1 MNKKEGINMI
11 HDIKKVYENIIR
23 QGKVEG
29 DKKEYICRI
38 YKYLVSPKS
47 FGVKENTYI
56 CYFEEME
63 KNQENNEN
71 KNDNENENKKKIGI
85 IIDPGSND
93 EEIYDFLKEENIEI
107 KYIFLTHNHPDHIA
121 GRDNAKEKLN
131 VPIVISRLDGENI
144 HDKRYT
150 MMRLFRLK
158 ELECDV
164 DIMLEHLDEIKLC
177 DNIIFKFHLT
187 PGHSLGSMCI
197 EIMGTDIL
205 IVGDTVFK
213 EGYRKNRLFRWK

>member
-1 MNKKEGINMI
+1 MI
-11 HDIKKVYENIIR
+11 HDIKKVYENTIIKEKGENKKE
-23 QGKVEG
+23 Q
-29 DKKEYICRI
+29 KEYICRI
-38 YKYLVSPKS
+38 YKYLVTPKS

-56 CYFEEME
+56 CYLEEIVND
-63 KNQENNEN
+63 KENN
-71 KNDNENENKKKIGI
+71 KNRNESGKEKDSENKKKIGI

-93 EEIYDFLKEENIEI
+93 EEIYEFLKKENIEI

-121 GRDNAKEKLN
+121 GLDNAKEKLN

-158 ELECDV
+158 ELECNV
-164 DIMLEHLDEIKLC
+164 DIMLEHLDEIKIN
-177 DNIIFKFHLT
+177 DDIIFKFHLT
-187 PGHSLGSMCI
+187 PGHSLGSVCI
-197 EIMGTDIL
+197 EIMGTDIVF
-205 IVGDTVFK
+205 VGDTIFK

>member
-1 MNKKEGINMI
+1 MI
-11 HDIKKVYENIIR
+11 HDIKKVYENTIIKE
-23 QGKVEG
+23 QGENKEEQ
-29 DKKEYICRI
+29 KEYICRI
-38 YKYLVSPKS
+38 YKYLVTPKS

-56 CYFEEME
+56 CYFEEIA
-63 KNQENNEN
+63 NNPENN
-71 KNDNENENKKKIGI
+71 KNRNESGKEKDSENKKKFGI
-85 IIDPGSND
+85 MIDPGSND

-121 GRDNAKEKLN
+121 GLDNAKEKLN

-164 DIMLEHLDEIKLC
+164 DIMLEHLDEIKIC
-177 DNIIFKFHLT
+177 DDIIFKFHLT

-197 EIMGTDIL
+197 ELMDNDIVF
-205 IVGDTVFK
+205 VGDTVFK

>member
-1 MNKKEGINMI
+1 MI

-107 KYIFLTHNHPDHIA
+107 KYIFLTHNHPDHIV
-121 GRDNAKEKLN
+121 GLDNAKEKLN

>member
-1 MNKKEGINMI
+1 MI
-11 HDIKKVYENIIR
+11 HDIKKVYENNIIL
-23 QGKVEG
+23 GKAEG

-56 CYFEEME
+56 CYFEEIE

-85 IIDPGSND
+85 MIDPGSND
-93 EEIYDFLKEENIEI
+93 EEIYEFLKKENIEI

-121 GRDNAKEKLN
+121 GLDNAKEKLN

-164 DIMLEHLDEIKLC
+164 DIMLEHLDEIKIN
-177 DNIIFKFHLT
+177 DDIIFKFHLT

-197 EIMGTDIL
+197 ELMGTDIVF
-205 IVGDTVFK
+205 VGDTVFK
-213 EGYRKNRLFRWK
+213 EGYRKDRFFGWK

>member
-1 MNKKEGINMI
+1 MI
-11 HDIKKVYENIIR
+11 HDIKKVYENTII
-23 QGKVEG
+23 QGKAEG

-38 YKYLVSPKS
+38 YKYLVTPKS

-56 CYFEEME
+56 CYFEEIA
-63 KNQENNEN
+63 NNPENN
-71 KNDNENENKKKIGI
+71 KNRNESGKEKDSENKKKIGI
-85 IIDPGSND
+85 MIDPGSND
-93 EEIYDFLKEENIEI
+93 EEIYEFLKKENIEI

-121 GRDNAKEKLN
+121 GLDSAKEKLN

-164 DIMLEHLDEIKLC
+164 DIMVEHLDEIKINN
-177 DNIIFKFHLT
+177 DIIFKFHLT

-197 EIMGTDIL
+197 ELMDTDIVF
-205 IVGDTVFK
+205 VGDTVFK

>member
-1 MNKKEGINMI
+1 MI
-11 HDIKKVYENIIR
+11 HDIKKVYENTIR

-29 DKKEYICRI
+29 DEKEYICRI

-56 CYFEEME
+56 CYFEEIE
-63 KNQENNEN
+63 KNQRNDENG
-71 KNDNENENKKKIGI
+71 KDSENKKKIGI
-85 IIDPGSND
+85 MIDPGSND
-93 EEIYDFLKEENIEI
+93 EEIYKFLRKENIEI

-121 GRDNAKEKLN
+121 GLDNAKEKLN

-164 DIMLEHLDEIKLC
+164 DIMLEHLDEIKIN
-177 DNIIFKFHLT
+177 DDIIFKFHLT

-197 EIMGTDIL
+197 ELMGTDIVF
-205 IVGDTVFK
+205 VGDTVFK
-213 EGYRKNRLFRWK
+213 EGYRKDRFFGWK

>member
-1 MNKKEGINMI
+1 MI
-11 HDIKKVYENIIR
+11 HDIKKVYENTIKK
-23 QGKVEG
+23 GKAEG
-29 DKKEYICRI
+29 HKKEYISRI

-56 CYFEEME
+56 CYFEEIGINE
-63 KNQENNEN
+63 KSS
-71 KNDNENENKKKIGI
+71 ENKKKIGI

-121 GRDNAKEKLN
+121 GLDNAKEKLN
-131 VPIVISRLDGENI
+131 VPIIISRLDGENI

-164 DIMLEHLDEIKLC
+164 DIMLEHLDEIKIC
-177 DNIIFKFHLT
+177 DDIIFKFHLT

-197 EIMGTDIL
+197 ELMDTDIVF
-205 IVGDTVFK
+205 VGDTVFK

>member
-1 MNKKEGINMI
+1 MI
-11 HDIKKVYENIIR
+11 HEIKKVYENTIR
-23 QGKVEG
+23 IR
-29 DKKEYICRI
+29 KKSIKSDENGEIREYLCTI

-56 CYFEEME
+56 CYFEEIE
-63 KNQENNEN
+63 NKHENNEIL
-71 KNDNENENKKKIGI
+71 NKKKNKIGI
-85 IIDPGSND
+85 LIDPGSND
-93 EEIYDFLKEENIEI
+93 EEIYEFLKEENIEI

-121 GRDNAKEKLN
+121 GLDNAKEKLN

-164 DIMLEHLDEIKLC
+164 DIMLEDLDEIKINN
-177 DNIIFKFHLT
+177 DIIFKFHLT

-197 EIMGTDIL
+197 ELMGTDVVF
-205 IVGDTVFK
+205 VGDTVFK

>member
-1 MNKKEGINMI
+1 MI
-11 HDIKKVYENIIR
+11 HDIKKVYENTIR
-23 QGKVEG
+23 QGKAG
-29 DKKEYICRI
+29 DDKKEYICRI

-56 CYFEEME
+56 CYFEEIE
-63 KNQENNEN
+63 KNQRNDEN
-71 KNDNENENKKKIGI
+71 NENKKKIGI
-85 IIDPGSND
+85 MIDPGSND
-93 EEIYDFLKEENIEI
+93 EEIYEFLKKENIEI

-121 GRDNAKEKLN
+121 GLDNAKEKLN

-164 DIMLEHLDEIKLC
+164 DIMLEHLDEIKIF
-177 DNIIFKFHLT
+177 DDIIFKFHLT

-197 EIMGTDIL
+197 ELMGTDIL

-213 EGYRKNRLFRWK
+213 KGYRKNRLFRWK

>member
-1 MNKKEGINMI
+1 MI
-11 HDIKKVYENIIR
+11 HDIKKVYENTII
-23 QGKVEG
+23 QGKAEG

-56 CYFEEME
+56 CYFEEIGINE
-63 KNQENNEN
+63 KSS
-71 KNDNENENKKKIGI
+71 ENKKKIGI

-93 EEIYDFLKEENIEI
+93 EEIYEFLKKENIEI

-121 GRDNAKEKLN
+121 GLDNAKEKLN

-164 DIMLEHLDEIKLC
+164 DIMVEHLDEIKIN
-177 DNIIFKFHLT
+177 DDIIFKFHLT

-205 IVGDTVFK
+205 FVGDTIFK
-213 EGYRKNRLFRWK
+213 EGYRKNRLFGWK

>member
-1 MNKKEGINMI
+1 MI
-11 HDIKKVYENIIR
+11 HDIKKVYENTIR
-23 QGKVEG
+23 QGKAG
-29 DKKEYICRI
+29 DDKKEYICII

-56 CYFEEME
+56 CYFEEIEINE
-63 KNQENNEN
+63 KSSDN
-71 KNDNENENKKKIGI
+71 KNNNENKKKIGI
-85 IIDPGSND
+85 MIDPGSND

-121 GRDNAKEKLN
+121 GLDNAKEKLN

-177 DNIIFKFHLT
+177 DDIIFKFHLT

>member
-1 MNKKEGINMI
+1 MI
-11 HDIKKVYENIIR
+11 HEIKKVYENTIR
-23 QGKVEG
+23 IR
-29 DKKEYICRI
+29 KKSIKSDENGEIREYLCNI

-56 CYFEEME
+56 CYFEEIE
-63 KNQENNEN
+63 NKHENNEIL
-71 KNDNENENKKKIGI
+71 NKKKNKIGI
-85 IIDPGSND
+85 LIDPGSND
-93 EEIYDFLKEENIEI
+93 EEIYEFLKEENIEI

-121 GRDNAKEKLN
+121 GLDNAKEKLN

-164 DIMLEHLDEIKLC
+164 DIMVEHLDEIKIN
-177 DNIIFKFHLT
+177 DDIIFKFHLT

-205 IVGDTVFK
+205 FVGDTIFK

>member
-1 MNKKEGINMI
+1 MI
-11 HDIKKVYENIIR
+11 HDIKKVYENTIIKE
-23 QGKVEG
+23 QGENKEEQ
-29 DKKEYICRI
+29 KEYICRI
-38 YKYLVSPKS
+38 YKYLVTPKS

-56 CYFEEME
+56 CYFEEIA
-63 KNQENNEN
+63 NNPENN
-71 KNDNENENKKKIGI
+71 KNRNESGKEKDSENKKKIGI
-85 IIDPGSND
+85 MIDPGSND
-93 EEIYDFLKEENIEI
+93 EEIYEFLKEENIEI

-121 GRDNAKEKLN
+121 GLDNAKEKLN

-164 DIMLEHLDEIKLC
+164 DIMVEHLDEIKINN
-177 DNIIFKFHLT
+177 DIIFKFHLT

-197 EIMGTDIL
+197 ELMDTDIVF
-205 IVGDTVFK
+205 VGDTVFK

>member
-1 MNKKEGINMI
+1 M
-11 HDIKKVYENIIR
+11 VT
-23 QGKVEG
+23 
-29 DKKEYICRI
+29 
-38 YKYLVSPKS
+38 PKS

-56 CYFEEME
+56 CYFEEIV
-63 KNQENNEN
+63 NDQENN
-71 KNDNENENKKKIGI
+71 KNKKKIGI

-93 EEIYDFLKEENIEI
+93 EEIYEFLKKENIEI

-121 GRDNAKEKLN
+121 GLDNAKEKLN
-131 VPIVISRLDGENI
+131 VPIVISKLDGENI

-164 DIMLEHLDEIKLC
+164 DIMVEHLEEIKIN
-177 DNIIFKFHLT
+177 DYIIFKFHLT

-205 IVGDTVFK
+205 FVGDTIFK
-213 EGYRKNRLFRWK
+213 EGYRKNRLFGWK

>member
-1 MNKKEGINMI
+1 MI
-11 HDIKKVYENIIR
+11 HEIKKVYKNTIRIRKKLIKSDENGEIR
-23 QGKVEG
+23 
-29 DKKEYICRI
+29 EYLCTI

-56 CYFEEME
+56 CYFEEIGINE
-63 KNQENNEN
+63 KSSEN
-71 KNDNENENKKKIGI
+71 KNNNEDENKKKIGI
-85 IIDPGSND
+85 MIDPGSND
-93 EEIYDFLKEENIEI
+93 EEIYEFLKEENIEI

-121 GRDNAKEKLN
+121 GLDNAKEKLN

-164 DIMLEHLDEIKLC
+164 DIMLEHLDEIKINE
-177 DNIIFKFHLT
+177 DIIFKFHLT

-197 EIMGTDIL
+197 EVRGTDIL
-205 IVGDTVFK
+205 FVGDTIFK
-213 EGYRKNRLFRWK
+213 EGYRKNRLFRRK

>member
-1 MNKKEGINMI
+1 MI
-11 HDIKKVYENIIR
+11 HEIKKVYENTIR
-23 QGKVEG
+23 IR
-29 DKKEYICRI
+29 KKSIKSDENGEIREYLCTI

-56 CYFEEME
+56 CYFEEIE
-63 KNQENNEN
+63 NKHENNEIL
-71 KNDNENENKKKIGI
+71 NKKKNKIGI
-85 IIDPGSND
+85 LIDPGSND
-93 EEIYDFLKEENIEI
+93 EEIYEFLKKENIEI

-121 GRDNAKEKLN
+121 GLDNAKEKLN

-164 DIMLEHLDEIKLC
+164 DIMLEHLDEIKINN
-177 DNIIFKFHLT
+177 DIIFKFHLT

-197 EIMGTDIL
+197 ELMGTDVVF
-205 IVGDTVFK
+205 VGDTVFK

>member
-1 MNKKEGINMI
+1 MI
-11 HDIKKVYENIIR
+11 HEIKKVYENTIR
-23 QGKVEG
+23 IR
-29 DKKEYICRI
+29 KKSIKSDENGEIREYLCTI

-56 CYFEEME
+56 CYFEEIE
-63 KNQENNEN
+63 NKHENNEIL
-71 KNDNENENKKKIGI
+71 NKKKNKIGI
-85 IIDPGSND
+85 LVDPGSND
-93 EEIYDFLKEENIEI
+93 EEIYEFLKKENIEI

-121 GRDNAKEKLN
+121 GLDNAKEKLN

-164 DIMLEHLDEIKLC
+164 DIMLEHLDEIKINE
-177 DNIIFKFHLT
+177 DIIFKFHLT

-197 EIMGTDIL
+197 EVRGTDISF
-205 IVGDTVFK
+205 VGDTIFK

>member
-1 MNKKEGINMI
+1 MI
-11 HDIKKVYENIIR
+11 HDIKKVYENTIR
-23 QGKVEG
+23 QGKAEG
-29 DKKEYICRI
+29 DKKEYKCRI

-56 CYFEEME
+56 CYFEEIGINE
-63 KNQENNEN
+63 KSS
-71 KNDNENENKKKIGI
+71 ENKKKIGI

-121 GRDNAKEKLN
+121 GLDNAKEKLN
-131 VPIVISRLDGENI
+131 VPIVISKLDGENI

-164 DIMLEHLDEIKLC
+164 DIMVEHLEEIKIN
-177 DNIIFKFHLT
+177 DDIIFKFHLT
-187 PGHSLGSMCI
+187 PGHSLGSICI

-205 IVGDTVFK
+205 FVGDTIFK
-213 EGYRKNRLFRWK
+213 EGYRKNRLFGWK

>member
-1 MNKKEGINMI
+1 MI
-11 HDIKKVYENIIR
+11 HDIKKVYENTIIKEKGENKKE
-23 QGKVEG
+23 Q
-29 DKKEYICRI
+29 KEYICRI
-38 YKYLVSPKS
+38 YKYLVTPKS

-56 CYFEEME
+56 CYLEEIVND
-63 KNQENNEN
+63 KENN
-71 KNDNENENKKKIGI
+71 KNGNGKEKDNENKKKIGI

-93 EEIYDFLKEENIEI
+93 EEIYEFLKKENIEI

-121 GRDNAKEKLN
+121 GLDNAKEKLN

-164 DIMLEHLDEIKLC
+164 DIMVEHLDEIKLC
-177 DNIIFKFHLT
+177 DDIIFKFHLT
-187 PGHSLGSMCI
+187 PGHSLGSVCI
-197 EIMGTDIL
+197 EIMGTDIVF
-205 IVGDTVFK
+205 VGDTIFK

>member
-1 MNKKEGINMI
+1 MI
-11 HDIKKVYENIIR
+11 HDIKKVYENTIIKEKGENKKE
-23 QGKVEG
+23 Q
-29 DKKEYICRI
+29 KEYICRI

-56 CYFEEME
+56 CYFEEIA
-63 KNQENNEN
+63 NNPENN
-71 KNDNENENKKKIGI
+71 KNRNESGKEKDSENKKKIGI

-93 EEIYDFLKEENIEI
+93 EEIYEFLKKEDIEI

-121 GRDNAKEKLN
+121 GLDNAKEKLN

-164 DIMLEHLDEIKLC
+164 DIMLEHLDEIKINE
-177 DNIIFKFHLT
+177 DIIFKFHLT

-205 IVGDTVFK
+205 IVGDTIFK

>member
-1 MNKKEGINMI
+1 MI
-11 HDIKKVYENIIR
+11 HDIKKVYENTIIL
-23 QGKVEG
+23 GKVES

-47 FGVKENTYI
+47 FGVKEKTYI
-56 CYFEEME
+56 CYFEEIG
-63 KNQENNEN
+63 KKHEN
-71 KNDNENENKKKIGI
+71 NENKKKIGI
-85 IIDPGSND
+85 MIDPGSND

-121 GRDNAKEKLN
+121 GLDNAKEKLN
-131 VPIVISRLDGENI
+131 VPIVISRLDGQNI

-164 DIMLEHLDEIKLC
+164 DIMLEHLEEIKIC
-177 DNIIFKFHLT
+177 HDIIFKFHLT

-197 EIMGTDIL
+197 ELMDTDVVF
-205 IVGDTVFK
+205 VGDTVFK

>member
-1 MNKKEGINMI
+1 MI
-11 HDIKKVYENIIR
+11 HDIKKVYENTIR
-23 QGKVEG
+23 QGKAEG

-56 CYFEEME
+56 CYFEEIE
-63 KNQENNEN
+63 KNQRNDEN
-71 KNDNENENKKKIGI
+71 NENKKKIGI

-121 GRDNAKEKLN
+121 GLDNAKEKLN

-164 DIMLEHLDEIKLC
+164 DIMLEDLDEIKIC
-177 DNIIFKFHLT
+177 DDIIFKFHLT

-197 EIMGTDIL
+197 ELMGTDIV

-213 EGYRKNRLFRWK
+213 EGYRKNRLFGWK

>member
-1 MNKKEGINMI
+1 MI
-11 HDIKKVYENIIR
+11 HEIKKVYENTIR
-23 QGKVEG
+23 IR
-29 DKKEYICRI
+29 KKSIKSDENGEIREYLCTI

-56 CYFEEME
+56 CYFEEIE
-63 KNQENNEN
+63 NKHENNEIL
-71 KNDNENENKKKIGI
+71 NKKKNKIGI
-85 IIDPGSND
+85 LIDPGSND
-93 EEIYDFLKEENIEI
+93 EEIYEFLKEENIEI

-121 GRDNAKEKLN
+121 GLDNAKEKLN

-164 DIMLEHLDEIKLC
+164 DIMLEHLDEIKIC
-177 DNIIFKFHLT
+177 DDIIFKFHLT

-205 IVGDTVFK
+205 FVGDTIFK

>member
-1 MNKKEGINMI
+1 MI
-11 HDIKKVYENIIR
+11 HDIKKVYENTIR
-23 QGKVEG
+23 QGKTEG

-56 CYFEEME
+56 CYFEEIE
-63 KNQENNEN
+63 KNQRNDEN
-71 KNDNENENKKKIGI
+71 NENKKKIGI
-85 IIDPGSND
+85 MIDPGSND
-93 EEIYDFLKEENIEI
+93 EEIYEFLKKENIEI

-121 GRDNAKEKLN
+121 GLDNAKEKLN

-164 DIMLEHLDEIKLC
+164 DIMLEHLDEIKIN
-177 DNIIFKFHLT
+177 DDIIFKFHLT
-187 PGHSLGSMCI
+187 LGHSLGSMCI
-197 EIMGTDIL
+197 ELMGTDIVF
-205 IVGDTVFK
+205 VGDTVFK
-213 EGYRKNRLFRWK
+213 EGYRKDRFFGWK

>member
-1 MNKKEGINMI
+1 MI
-11 HDIKKVYENIIR
+11 HDIKKVYENTII

-56 CYFEEME
+56 CYFEEIGI
-63 KNQENNEN
+63 KHENNEN
-71 KNDNENENKKKIGI
+71 GKDNENKKKIGI
-85 IIDPGSND
+85 MIDPGSND
-93 EEIYDFLKEENIEI
+93 EEI
-107 KYIFLTHNHPDHIA
+107 YIFLTHNHPDHIA
-121 GRDNAKEKLN
+121 GLDNAKEKLN

-164 DIMLEHLDEIKLC
+164 DIMLEHLDEIKINN
-177 DNIIFKFHLT
+177 DIIFKFHLT

-197 EIMGTDIL
+197 ELMGTDVVF
-205 IVGDTVFK
+205 VGDTVFK

>member
-11 HDIKKVYENIIR
+11 HDIKKVYENTIR
-23 QGKVEG
+23 QEKAGD
-29 DKKEYICRI
+29 DKKEYICKI

-56 CYFEEME
+56 CYFEETEINE
-63 KNQENNEN
+63 KSSDN
-71 KNDNENENKKKIGI
+71 KNNNENKKKIGI

-121 GRDNAKEKLN
+121 GLDNAKEKLN

-164 DIMLEHLDEIKLC
+164 DIMVEHLDEIKLC
-177 DNIIFKFHLT
+177 DDIIFKFHLT

-197 EIMGTDIL
+197 EVRGTDIL
-205 IVGDTVFK
+205 FVGDTIFK

>member
-1 MNKKEGINMI
+1 MI
-11 HDIKKVYENIIR
+11 HDIKKVYENTIIKEKGENKKE
-23 QGKVEG
+23 Q
-29 DKKEYICRI
+29 KEYICRI
-38 YKYLVSPKS
+38 YKYLVTPKS

-56 CYFEEME
+56 CYFEEIA
-63 KNQENNEN
+63 NNPENN
-71 KNDNENENKKKIGI
+71 KNRNESGKEKDSENKKKIGI
-85 IIDPGSND
+85 MIDPGSND
-93 EEIYDFLKEENIEI
+93 EEIYEFLKEENIEI

-121 GRDNAKEKLN
+121 GLDNAKEKLN

-164 DIMLEHLDEIKLC
+164 DIMVEHLDEIKIC
-177 DNIIFKFHLT
+177 DDIIFKFHLT

-197 EIMGTDIL
+197 ELMDTDIVF
-205 IVGDTVFK
+205 VGDTVFK

>member
-1 MNKKEGINMI
+1 MI
-11 HDIKKVYENIIR
+11 HDIKKVYENTIR

-29 DKKEYICRI
+29 DEKEYICRI

-56 CYFEEME
+56 CYFEEIE
-63 KNQENNEN
+63 KNQRNDEN
-71 KNDNENENKKKIGI
+71 NENKKKIGI
-85 IIDPGSND
+85 MIDPGSND
-93 EEIYDFLKEENIEI
+93 EEIYEFLKKENIEI
-107 KYIFLTHNHPDHIA
+107 RYIFLTHNHPDHIA
-121 GRDNAKEKLN
+121 GLDNAKEKLN

-158 ELECDV
+158 ELECDL
-164 DIMLEHLDEIKLC
+164 DIMLEHLDEIKIN
-177 DNIIFKFHLT
+177 DDIIFKFHLT

-197 EIMGTDIL
+197 ELMGTDIVF
-205 IVGDTVFK
+205 VGDTVFK
-213 EGYRKNRLFRWK
+213 EGYRKDRFFGWK

>member
-23 QGKVEG
+23 QGKTEG

-56 CYFEEME
+56 CYFEETEINE
-63 KNQENNEN
+63 KNSEN
-71 KNDNENENKKKIGI
+71 KNDNKNENKKKIGI
-85 IIDPGSND
+85 MIDPGSND

-121 GRDNAKEKLN
+121 GLDNAKEKLN

-164 DIMLEHLDEIKLC
+164 DIMVEHLEEIKIC
-177 DNIIFKFHLT
+177 DDIIFKFHLT

>member
-1 MNKKEGINMI
+1 MI
-11 HDIKKVYENIIR
+11 HEIKKVYENTIR
-23 QGKVEG
+23 IR
-29 DKKEYICRI
+29 KKSIKSDENGEIREYLCTI

-56 CYFEEME
+56 CYFEEIE
-63 KNQENNEN
+63 NKHENNEIL
-71 KNDNENENKKKIGI
+71 NKKKNKIGI
-85 IIDPGSND
+85 LLDPGSND

-121 GRDNAKEKLN
+121 GLDNAKEKLN

-164 DIMLEHLDEIKLC
+164 DIMLEHLDEIKINE
-177 DNIIFKFHLT
+177 DIIFKFHLT

-205 IVGDTVFK
+205 IVGDTIFK

>member
-1 MNKKEGINMI
+1 MI
-11 HDIKKVYENIIR
+11 HDIKKVYENTII
-23 QGKVEG
+23 QGKVES
-29 DKKEYICRI
+29 DKKEYICGI

-56 CYFEEME
+56 CYFEEMG
-63 KNQENNEN
+63 KNHENNEN
-71 KNDNENENKKKIGI
+71 GKDNENKKKIGI
-85 IIDPGSND
+85 MIDPGSND
-93 EEIYDFLKEENIEI
+93 EEIYEFLKEENIEI

-121 GRDNAKEKLN
+121 GLDNAKEKLN

-144 HDKRYT
+144 HDKKYT

-164 DIMLEHLDEIKLC
+164 DIMLEHLDEIKINN
-177 DNIIFKFHLT
+177 DIIFKFHLT

-197 EIMGTDIL
+197 ELMGTDVVF
-205 IVGDTVFK
+205 VGDTVFK

>member
-1 MNKKEGINMI
+1 MI
-11 HDIKKVYENIIR
+11 HDIKKVYENTII

-29 DKKEYICRI
+29 DKKEYIFRI

-56 CYFEEME
+56 CYFEEIV
-63 KNQENNEN
+63 KNHEN
-71 KNDNENENKKKIGI
+71 NENKKKIGI
-85 IIDPGSND
+85 MIDPGSND
-93 EEIYDFLKEENIEI
+93 EEIYEFLKKENIEI

-121 GRDNAKEKLN
+121 GLDNAKERLN

-158 ELECDV
+158 ELECAV
-164 DIMLEHLDEIKLC
+164 DIMLEHLDEIKINE
-177 DNIIFKFHLT
+177 DIIFKFHLT

-197 EIMGTDIL
+197 EVRGTDIL
-205 IVGDTVFK
+205 FVGDTIFK

>member
-1 MNKKEGINMI
+1 MI
-11 HDIKKVYENIIR
+11 HDIKKVYENTIIKEKGENKKE
-23 QGKVEG
+23 Q
-29 DKKEYICRI
+29 KEYICRI
-38 YKYLVSPKS
+38 YKYLVTPKS

-56 CYFEEME
+56 CYFEEIA
-63 KNQENNEN
+63 NNPENN
-71 KNDNENENKKKIGI
+71 KNRNESGKEKDSENKKKIGI
-85 IIDPGSND
+85 MIDPGSND
-93 EEIYDFLKEENIEI
+93 EEIYEFLKKENIEI

-121 GRDNAKEKLN
+121 GLDNAKEKLN

-164 DIMLEHLDEIKLC
+164 DIMVEHLDEIKIC
-177 DNIIFKFHLT
+177 DDIIFKFHLT

-197 EIMGTDIL
+197 ELMDTDIVF
-205 IVGDTVFK
+205 VGDTVFK